1 MRNLP
6 FNKVNELMLKK
17 YKANVIN
24 KQQFKNAIYG
34 TNRKDLDDNI
44 SNLTEGIINSEN
56 AVFYLVNDVDTINKN
71 CKWVYPQMYLSGQT
85 IPMPLSGFMPYILF
99 VAELSDDKKYMINY
113 AKWGSFAD
121 NIFDELHTLEK
132 KEKQK

>member
-71 CKWVYPQMYLSGQT
+71 CK
-85 IPMPLSGFMPYILF
+85 
-99 VAELSDDKKYMINY
+99 
-113 AKWGSFAD
+113 
-121 NIFDELHTLEK
+121 
-132 KEKQK
+132 

>member
-1 MRNLP
+1 
-6 FNKVNELMLKK
+6 
-17 YKANVIN
+17 
-24 KQQFKNAIYG
+24 
-34 TNRKDLDDNI
+34 
-44 SNLTEGIINSEN
+44 
-56 AVFYLVNDVDTINKN
+56 
-71 CKWVYPQMYLSGQT
+71 MYLSGQT